1 MRVIKLE
8 SLYKDMVSNRKRL
21 IIMLAVF
28 GLAFGL
34 LGIRGIRKAVEKN
47 NAAIANYEEEY
58 ANYEKDL
65 KEFDNSLDMY
75 EKNLTT
81 LEGQYEKQADYCDN
95 SIYMQMDGSD
105 FYKAEAK
112 FDVKDST
119 GKVNRNTIT
128 GMLTS
133 YVVSNAAIETVAEQI
148 DGIEAK
154 YLKELISSSSTGTV
168 ITVIVM
174 HYDENAAMQ
183 ILTEIERVM
192 NNYSEEIFPDYGVF
206 SLEKMSEACMKTADI
221 NILNAQSS
229 ALNNLR
235 SYRSSVTD
243 MENAISNKE
252 QEKESYIKA
261 YEPAAVETMGKLEK
275 ILLVVQYI
283 IIGVV
288 LALIILAI
296 CSAFKILFGRKL
308 LDTDYLEAQGISAMG
323 MVSDETA
330 LRSVLVDMEL
340 TVKATGKDAV
350 YLELIEDT
358 EEARTLAEKAIAYL
372 KENGIKAVCGCTA
385 SGAEAELRQLCESDN
400 TVLLVEKDTASYVNV
415 DKVLTYIKHYN
426 ANVLGTVL
434 WSDWESVKA

>member
-1 MRVIKLE
+1 MRIIKLE

-21 IIMLAVF
+21 IIMLVVF
-28 GLAFGL
+28 GLVFGL
-34 LGIRGIRKAVEKN
+34 LGIREIGKAVEKN
-47 NAAIANYEEEY
+47 NAAIVNYEKEY

-65 KEFDNSLDMY
+65 KEFDNSLDTY
-75 EKNLTT
+75 EKNLAT
-81 LEGQYEKQADYCDN
+81 LKGQYEKQADYCDN

-133 YVVSNAAIETVAEQI
+133 YVVSNAMIEAVADQI

-154 YLKELISSSSTGTV
+154 YLKELITSSSAGTV
-168 ITVIVM
+168 ITVTVT
-174 HYDENAAMQ
+174 HYDENAATQ
-183 ILTEIERVM
+183 ILTEIENTL

-235 SYRSSVTD
+235 NYRSNVSD

-252 QEKESYIKA
+252 QEKENYIKA
-261 YEPAAVETMGKLEK
+261 NEPTAVKTMGKLEK
-275 ILLVVQYI
+275 GLVVVQYM

-288 LALIILAI
+288 LALVILAI
-296 CSAFKILFGRKL
+296 CGAFKILFGKKL
-308 LDTDYLEAQGISAMG
+308 LDTDYLEAQGISVMG
-323 MVSDETA
+323 IAEDETA

-340 TVKATGKDAV
+340 TVKATGKDTV
-350 YLELIEDT
+350 YLDLIEDT
-358 EEARTLAEKAIAYL
+358 EEARALAEKAAAYL
-372 KENGIKAVCGCTA
+372 NGNGIKAVSGCTA

-400 TVLLVEKDTASYVNV
+400 TVLMIEKNMASYVNV

-426 ANVLGTVL
+426 ANALGTVL